1 MQISNTSLKLKPQFK
16 LKGIYKSLLICFSI
30 TALAFFGC
38 SPKLSHITPPIGVI
52 KEFSNSGNGILED
65 KWWTAFNDEQLNIL
79 IDSALQSNLNLA
91 ATWQQFLSAKAVVA
105 REASNK
111 WPQIEASA
119 QSAINLP
126 EPDFVGGEN
135 TQLGLS
141 ANYEIDLW
149 GRIGTAVQAEK
160 LRADA
165 SLYDYRTAAISL
177 SAEIASTWY
186 QLIAAKKQLQIT
198 RDQIATNEDIIKLI
212 RSRFVGGQIRAVD
225 ILRQAQLLE
234 STKEQEIIFETN
246 VALLENQLAVLIGKQ
261 PQSSIVFKTTQLP
274 VLPALPATGMPLE
287 LIRRR
292 PDIQQSYA
300 QLLATDR
307 DMASAVRS
315 KYPRLSVSGRGQLRS
330 NSFKNLFDNWAYTLA
345 GNILAPLFY
354 GGQLSAEVNRTKALK
369 QQRLLEYGQITLEA
383 FQEVENGLVQDVMQ
397 KQRVENIA
405 RQLQLAE
412 KSNRQLRIEFLNG
425 FSPYLD
431 VLIGLDAEQQLR
443 RDYIQAQRQR
453 IQIRIGLYRALA
465 GSFETEREFS
475 NQ

>member
-1 MQISNTSLKLKPQFK
+1 MQTKSTFLRLKTQLNLIGVQKTFAFCF
-16 LKGIYKSLLICFSI
+16 LIFVLL
-30 TALAFFGC
+30 FFGC
-38 SPKLSHITPPIGVI
+38 SPKFSNVALPIDDL
-52 KEFSNSGNGILED
+52 KEFSYSGPSILED

-79 IDSALQSNLNLA
+79 IDSALQSNLDLA
-91 ATWQQFLSAKAVVA
+91 ATWQQFLASRAIVA
-105 REASNK
+105 REAGDK
-111 WPQIEASA
+111 WPQIAASA

-141 ANYEIDLW
+141 ANYELDLW
-149 GRIGTAVQAEK
+149 GRIRSSVQAEK
-160 LRADA
+160 FRSEA

-177 SAEIASTWY
+177 SAEIATTWY

-198 RDQIATNEDIIKLI
+198 KDQISTNEDIIKLI
-212 RSRFVGGQIRAVD
+212 RTRFVGGQIRAVD

-234 STKEQEIIFETN
+234 STKEQQIIFETN
-246 VALLENQLAVLIGKQ
+246 VALLENQLAVLMGKQ
-261 PQSSIVFKTTQLP
+261 PQLSVTFETTDLP
-274 VLPALPATGMPLE
+274 TLPELPEAGMPLE

-300 QLLATDR
+300 VLLAADR

-315 KYPRLSVSGRGQLRS
+315 KYPRLSVSARGQLRS
-330 NSFKNLFDNWAYTLA
+330 NSFQNLFDNWAYTLA

-354 GGQLSAEVNRTKALK
+354 GGQLSAEVDRTQAIK
-369 QQRLLEYGQITLEA
+369 QQRLLEYGQTTLEA
-383 FQEVENGLVQDVMQ
+383 FQEVENGLIQEIKQ
-397 KQRVENIA
+397 KQRVDNIG
-405 RQLQLAE
+405 RQLELAQ
-412 KSNRQLRIEFLNG
+412 KSNRQLRVEFLNG

-443 RDYIQAQRQR
+443 RDYIVSQRQL
-453 IQIRIGLYRALA
+453 ILIRIALYRALA
-465 GSFETEREFS
+465 GGFETEREID

>member
-1 MQISNTSLKLKPQFK
+1 MKFK
-16 LKGIYKSLLICFSI
+16 IKAVPWTGLFCFS
-30 TALAFFGC
+30 LPLLMFLGC
-38 SPKLSHITPPIGVI
+38 SPKISNVALPIS
-52 KEFSNSGNGILED
+52 ELEDFQYSGTSVLED
-65 KWWTAFNDEQLNIL
+65 KWWTAFNDAQLNIL

-91 ATWQQFLSAKAVVA
+91 ATWQQFLSAKAIVA
-105 REASNK
+105 REASDK
-111 WPQIEASA
+111 WPQIGATA

-149 GRIGTAVQAEK
+149 GRIKSAAQAEK
-160 LRADA
+160 FRADA

-177 SAEIASTWY
+177 TAEIATTWY
-186 QLIAAKKQLQIT
+186 QLVAAKKQLQIT
-198 RDQIATNEDIIKLI
+198 RDQISTNEDIIKLI

-246 VALLENQLAVLIGKQ
+246 VALLENQLAVLLGKQ
-261 PQSSIVFKTTQLP
+261 PQSNLTFKTADLP
-274 VLPALPATGMPLE
+274 TLHALPEAGLPLE

-300 QLLATDR
+300 MLLAADR
-307 DMASAVRS
+307 DMASAVGN
-315 KYPRLSVSGRGQLRS
+315 KYPRISVSGRGQLRS
-330 NSFKNLFDNWAYTLA
+330 NSFQNLFDNWAYTLA

-354 GGQLSAEVNRTKALK
+354 GGQLSAEVDRTQAIM
-369 QQRLLEYGQITLEA
+369 QQRLLEYGQTTLEA
-383 FQEVENGLVQDVMQ
+383 FQEVENGMIQDLMQ
-397 KQRVENIA
+397 KQRLENIG
-405 RQLQLAE
+405 RQLEYAQ
-412 KSNRQLRIEFLNG
+412 KSNRQLRVEFLNG

-431 VLIGLDAEQQLR
+431 VLIGLDTEQQLR
-443 RDYIQAQRQR
+443 RDYVVAQRQLIQMR
-453 IQIRIGLYRALA
+453 IALYRALA
-465 GSFETEREFS
+465 GGFETLRELE